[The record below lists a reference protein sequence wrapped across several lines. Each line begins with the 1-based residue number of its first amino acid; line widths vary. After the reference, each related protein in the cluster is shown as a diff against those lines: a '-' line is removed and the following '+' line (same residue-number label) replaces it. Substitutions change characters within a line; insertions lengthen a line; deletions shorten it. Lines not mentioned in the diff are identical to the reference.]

1 MLSRKQ
7 KEDIVGKL
15 KGALKDNK
23 LLVVADFKGLGVI
36 KMQELKRMVKET
48 GGKVRV
54 AKKTL
59 MNIALKDEKV
69 DFDVKKFE
77 GPLMFIFGE
86 EEVPKAVWNF
96 IKQNEGLKIEA
107 GILEGKALEADEVE
121 ALAKLPGIEELLA
134 STVFVLKSPINGFVG
149 VMRNALGSFVNVMK
163 AIADDKVEA

>member
-86 EEVPKAVWNF
+86 EETPKAVWNF
-96 IKQNEGLKIEA
+96 AKQNEGLKIEA
-107 GILEGKALEADEVE
+107 GILEGKVLEAGEVE
-121 ALAKLPGIEELLA
+121 ALAKLPGKEELLA
-134 STVFVLKSPINGFVG
+134 STVFVLKSPINGFAG
-149 VMRNALGSFVNVMK
+149 VMRNTLGSFVNVMK